1 MKYIVKKTYP
11 FEAAHWLPISQTI
24 TEEHKCAK
32 MHGHSYRLT
41 FEVSSSTN
49 AEKSPLIVG
58 MVCDFADISL
68 VVKSVITNILDHKV
82 LNDITGL
89 ENPTAEN
96 LALWCADLFC
106 HEFRMNFYRPNHP
119 YHKERKD
126 QALKLEAVE
135 VQETQTSFCRLEL
148 DRHL

>member
-1 MKYIVKKTYP
+1 MNYILRKSYP
-11 FEAAHWLPISQTI
+11 FEAAHWLPLVDQES
-24 TEEHKCAK
+24 HKCAK
-32 MHGHSYRLT
+32 MHGHSYGLI
-41 FEVSSSTN
+41 FELSSPT
-49 AEKSPLIVG
+49 LIDG
-58 MVCDFADISL
+58 MVCDFANISL
-68 VVKSVITNILDHKV
+68 VVKSVITNVLDHKV

-96 LALWCADLFC
+96 LALWCADVFC

-126 QALKLEAVE
+126 QFLKLNAVE
-135 VQETQTSFCRLEL
+135 VQETPTSFCRLEL

>member
-1 MKYIVKKTYP
+1 MKYILRKSYP
-11 FEAAHWLPISQTI
+11 FEAAHWLPLVDQ
-24 TEEHKCAK
+24 EGHKCAK

-49 AEKSPLIVG
+49 TEKSPLIDG
-58 MVCDFADISL
+58 MVCDFSNISL
-68 VVKSVITNILDHKV
+68 VVKSVITNVLDHKV

-96 LALWCADLFC
+96 LALWSANLFC
-106 HEFRMNFYRPNHP
+106 HEFRMNYYRVTHP
-119 YHKERKD
+119 YYKDRKE

-135 VQETQTSFCRLEL
+135 VQETETSFCRLEL
-148 DRHL
+148 QRHL